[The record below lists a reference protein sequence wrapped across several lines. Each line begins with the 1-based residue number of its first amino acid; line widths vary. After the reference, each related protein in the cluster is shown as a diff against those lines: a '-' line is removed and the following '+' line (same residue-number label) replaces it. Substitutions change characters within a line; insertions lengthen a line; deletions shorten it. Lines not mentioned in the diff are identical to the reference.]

1 MQTTMFDRVAN
12 PFSAGFSDAVSVPLG
27 PVSLVF
33 VSGQVGNDGSAAVTA
48 TDFAEEVRCCFAN
61 IGRALEKA
69 GGGFADVVR
78 ITAYMT
84 SLDDYAAYARV
95 RGEIFPSAP
104 PAGATVQ
111 VAGLL
116 ANARIEIDAFAAV
129 KSA

>member
-1 MQTTMFDRVAN
+1 MFDRVAN
-12 PFSAGFSDAVSVPLG
+12 PFSSGFSDAVSVPLG

-33 VSGQVGNDGSAAVTA
+33 ISGQVGNDASAVVTA
-48 TDFAEEVRCCFAN
+48 ADFAEEVRCCFAN

-69 GGGFADVVR
+69 GGSFADVVR

-84 SLDDYAAYARV
+84 SLDDYATYARV
-95 RGEIFPSAP
+95 RGEVFPSAP
-104 PAGATVQ
+104 PASATVQ